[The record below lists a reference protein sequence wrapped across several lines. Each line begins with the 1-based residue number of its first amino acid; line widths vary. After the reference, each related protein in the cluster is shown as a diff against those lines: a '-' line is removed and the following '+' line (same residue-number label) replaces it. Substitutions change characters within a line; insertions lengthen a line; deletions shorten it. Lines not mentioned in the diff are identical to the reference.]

1 MKKMQYIQG
10 AFIKQ
15 SKNESFIDFG
25 IKKKEFLE
33 SIEGLVADER
43 GFINLTIAKQKADPT
58 KYSIW
63 LNDWKPTGK
72 KQSSKT
78 ADVSNDGDYSNDLP
92 F

>member
-1 MKKMQYIQG
+1 MKNKQYIQG

-15 SKNESFIDFG
+15 SKNESFIDVG

-33 SIEGLVADER
+33 AIESLQADEK
-43 GFINLTIAKQKADPT
+43 GFINLTMAKQRTDPN

-63 LNDWKPTGK
+63 LNEWKPTGGNK
-72 KQSSKT
+72 KTTKAS
-78 ADVSNDGDYSNDLP
+78 VSDDGSDNDLP

>member
-1 MKKMQYIQG
+1 MKKTNYIQG

-33 SIEGLVADER
+33 SIEGLVADEK
-43 GFINLTIAKQKADPT
+43 GFINLTIGKQKADPS
-58 KYSIW
+58 KYSLW
-63 LNDWKPTGK
+63 LNEWKPD
-72 KQSSKT
+72 SSKKSSKPT
-78 ADVSNDGDYSNDLP
+78 YKNDSAGEDNDLP